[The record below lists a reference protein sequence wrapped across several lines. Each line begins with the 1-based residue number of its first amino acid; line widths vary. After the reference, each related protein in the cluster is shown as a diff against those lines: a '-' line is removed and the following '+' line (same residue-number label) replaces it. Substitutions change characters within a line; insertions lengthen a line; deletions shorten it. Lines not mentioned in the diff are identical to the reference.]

1 MEKVVKI
8 DGQDLKLAVNG
19 GTPRLYRSLFRKDL
33 FQGMSK
39 AVTNEGEI
47 NDSEVF
53 ENLAFVM
60 AIQGGSLPMG
70 TKIED
75 WLNAMSSPTAII
87 EAASEIMSLWAATN
101 ERISVAKKE

>member
-1 MEKVVKI
+1 MEKVIKI

-39 AVTNEGEI
+39 AITNEGEI

-60 AIQGGSLPMG
+60 AIQGGSISMG
-70 TKIED
+70 SKIDD
-75 WLNAMSSPTAII
+75 WLGAMSSPTAIM
-87 EAASEIMSLWAATN
+87 EAAPDILGLWTATN
-101 ERISVAKKE
+101 ETTSTAKKE

>member
-8 DGQDLKLAVNG
+8 DGQELKLAVNG

-33 FQGMSK
+33 FQGMNN
-39 AVTNEGEI
+39 AVDENG
-47 NDSEVF
+47 NMKDSEVF

-70 TKIED
+70 AKIDE
-75 WLNAMSSPTAII
+75 WLNAMSNPMAIM
-87 EAASEIMSLWAATN
+87 EAAPDILDLWTTTN
-101 ERISVAKKE
+101 ETTSTAKKE